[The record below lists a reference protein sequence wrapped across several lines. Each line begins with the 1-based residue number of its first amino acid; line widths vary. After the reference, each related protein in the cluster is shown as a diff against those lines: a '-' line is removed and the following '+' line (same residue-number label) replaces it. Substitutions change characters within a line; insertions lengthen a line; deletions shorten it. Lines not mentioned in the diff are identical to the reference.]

1 MSYQS
6 SDLSTWARPP
16 SSVSYK
22 EPITPSLPDRSISDT
37 EPITDFARM
46 PSTPSLPDRS
56 DTSSYASRIRGR
68 SPGGPPIPYN
78 PEREQ
83 RTREKYRKRAIENEE
98 LKDAAEILSGLRKQP
113 NKRRKIGGGF
123 RGKIIYGQQ
132 QQPAAVTGQVF
143 TPADFHKLTGI
154 GRKILR
160 RAAKRSS
167 KAAVLKQ
174 LSDFG
179 RKNKKHAKKCLFY
192 AKCLTCDNNF
202 N

>member
-1 MSYQS
+1 MSSYVS
-6 SDLSTWARPP
+6 TLSTWARPP
-16 SSVSYK
+16 SSVS
-22 EPITPSLPDRSISDT
+22 DT
-37 EPITDFARM
+37 EPITDFARS
-46 PSTPSLPDRS
+46 PSASSLPDRS
-56 DTSSYASRIRGR
+56 DTFSYASRIRGM

-98 LKDAAEILSGLRKQP
+98 LKDAAEILNELK

-123 RGKIIYGQQ
+123 SGEIIYQQQ

-167 KAAVLKQ
+167 KAAVMNQ
-174 LSDFG
+174 LMDFG

-192 AKCLTCDNNF
+192 SKYVKSAKI
-202 N
+202 

>member
-1 MSYQS
+1 MSLYV
-6 SDLSTWARPP
+6 SDLSSWARPP
-16 SSVSYK
+16 SSV
-22 EPITPSLPDRSISDT
+22 SDT
-37 EPITDFARM
+37 EPITDFARS
-46 PSTPSLPDRS
+46 PSASSLPDRS
-56 DTSSYASRIRGR
+56 DTFSYASRIRGM

-83 RTREKYRKRAIENEE
+83 RTQEKYRKRAIENEE
-98 LKDAAEILSGLRKQP
+98 LKDAAEILNELKNSQ
-113 NKRRKIGGGF
+113 NKRRNIGGGF
-123 RGKIIYGQQ
+123 SGKIIYRQQ

-167 KAAVLKQ
+167 KAAVMKQ
-174 LSDFG
+174 LMDFG

-192 AKCLTCDNNF
+192 SKYVKSAKI
-202 N
+202 

>member
-6 SDLSTWARPP
+6 SGLSTWARPP
-16 SSVSYK
+16 SSVNYT

-98 LKDAAEILSGLRKQP
+98 LKDAAEILYGLRKQP
-113 NKRRKIGGGF
+113 NKRRRIGGFSGEI
-123 RGKIIYGQQ
+123 KYVVQPQ
-132 QQPAAVTGQVF
+132 LPAAGRVM
-143 TPADFHKLTGI
+143 TPYEIANMMRI

-174 LSDFG
+174 LMDFG

-192 AKCLTCDNNF
+192 AKYVKSAKI
-202 N
+202 

>member
-6 SDLSTWARPP
+6 SGLSTWARPP
-16 SSVSYK
+16 SSVT
-22 EPITPSLPDRSISDT
+22 ERITPSLPDRSISDT

-56 DTSSYASRIRGR
+56 DTYSYASRIRGT
-68 SPGGPPIPYN
+68 SPGGPRILYN
-78 PEREQ
+78 QKREERTLKRERE
-83 RTREKYRKRAIENEE
+83 RAIEND
-98 LKDAAEILSGLRKQP
+98 KIYSAAEILTELSKQ
-113 NKRRKIGGGF
+113 KRRKIGGGF
-123 RGKIIYGQQ
+123 RGNIIHQQQ
-132 QQPAAVTGQVF
+132 QQPAAVRGHVF
-143 TPADFHKLTGI
+143 TPADFQKRTGI

-167 KAAVLKQ
+167 KAAVMKQ
-174 LSDFG
+174 LMDFG

-192 AKCLTCDNNF
+192 AKCLTCDSNF

>member
-1 MSYQS
+1 MAQ
-6 SDLSTWARPP
+6 
-16 SSVSYK
+16 
-22 EPITPSLPDRSISDT
+22 
-37 EPITDFARM
+37 
-46 PSTPSLPDRS
+46 
-56 DTSSYASRIRGR
+56 
-68 SPGGPPIPYN
+68 
-78 PEREQ
+78 ERERQ
-83 RTREKYRKRAIENEE
+83 RHMSALAGQGTIQH
-98 LKDAAEILSGLRKQP
+98 QP
-113 NKRRKIGGGF
+113 G
-123 RGKIIYGQQ
+123 
-132 QQPAAVTGQVF
+132 AVTGKVY
-143 TPADFHKLTGI
+143 TMADFQRAGI